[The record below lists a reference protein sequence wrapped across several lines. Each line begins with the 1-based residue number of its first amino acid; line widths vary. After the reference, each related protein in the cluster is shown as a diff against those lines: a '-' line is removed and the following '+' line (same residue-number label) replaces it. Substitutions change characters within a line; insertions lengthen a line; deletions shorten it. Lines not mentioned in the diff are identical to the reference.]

1 MSYWNNDKSS
11 PEELRKDIDKL
22 QRLVFII
29 YSKLPQEE
37 KQAIFDELSRST
49 NRDDL
54 DMSMLIN
61 SYRI

>member
-49 NRDDL
+49 NREDL

>member
-49 NRDDL
+49 SRDDL